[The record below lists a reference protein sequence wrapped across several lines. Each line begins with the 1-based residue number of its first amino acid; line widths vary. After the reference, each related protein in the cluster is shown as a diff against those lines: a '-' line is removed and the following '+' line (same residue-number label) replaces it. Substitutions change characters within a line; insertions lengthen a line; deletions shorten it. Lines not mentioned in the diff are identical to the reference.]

1 MVSLSLGRDSQHS
14 TLPIS
19 HSTLP
24 AQHSTL
30 PTQHST
36 IHCLH
41 STYHA
46 PHSTGYNGTVTGAE
60 ITRLVF
66 VITRFARVGEMCT
79 EICELNKVFA
89 LKLRFINQGLYCAAV
104 ATSLKHTG
112 QYRNHNPKYI
122 FGTRWKYK
130 DVFEIFM
137 LNRNHQPVHHVI
149 EPWTRPLCP
158 PIVLP
163 LCWFAYSR
171 PYPHYIVVR
180 LW

>member
-1 MVSLSLGRDSQHS
+1 MGSLSLSLSFGRDSEHS

-41 STYHA
+41 STYRA

-66 VITRFARVGEMCT
+66 VVTRFARVGEMCT
-79 EICELNKVFA
+79 EICKLNKVFA
-89 LKLRFINQGLYCAAV
+89 LKLRFINQGLYRAAV
-104 ATSLKHTG
+104 ATRLKHTG
-112 QYRNHNPKYI
+112 QYRDHNPKYI
-122 FGTRWKYK
+122 FGTR
-130 DVFEIFM
+130 
-137 LNRNHQPVHHVI
+137 
-149 EPWTRPLCP
+149 
-158 PIVLP
+158 
-163 LCWFAYSR
+163 
-171 PYPHYIVVR
+171 
-180 LW
+180 